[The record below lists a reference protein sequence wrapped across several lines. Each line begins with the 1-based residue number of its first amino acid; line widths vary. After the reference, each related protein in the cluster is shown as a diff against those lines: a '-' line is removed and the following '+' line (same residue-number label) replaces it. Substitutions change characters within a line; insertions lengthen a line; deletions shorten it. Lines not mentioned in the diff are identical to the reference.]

1 MKLFEIVKKYKYAL
15 IALALVAVIAGA
27 SVLYNSLSDDY
38 RGDGFAEL
46 PSTGADNGSADSG
59 SHGTGGKPSGESN
72 PDTDSGDGSAPEN
85 DGTEDGNED
94 GTPSVEDESG
104 TESDGSDGSGADGNG
119 ADGNGTSPETGDDH
133 DHGADDGPDHN
144 NEGNFPTVR
153 TYDFEAID
161 KDGNTVK
168 LSDFVGK
175 PIVLNFWATWC
186 PYCVVEMPAFD
197 KASKELSDV
206 TFLMLNATSSEGES
220 LAKAKSF
227 IQQNGYEFPVLYD
240 TRGEATRAFGISSYP
255 MTFFIDSDGV
265 VRLYAEG
272 RISYDTIISALERL
286 KDFE

>member
-1 MKLFEIVKKYKYAL
+1 L
-15 IALALVAVIAGA
+15 
-27 SVLYNSLSDDY
+27 
-38 RGDGFAEL
+38 
-46 PSTGADNGSADSG
+46 
-59 SHGTGGKPSGESN
+59 GESN

-104 TESDGSDGSGADGNG
+104 TESDGSDESGT
-119 ADGNGTSPETGDDH
+119 DGNGTSPETGDDH
-133 DHGADDGPDHN
+133 DHGADDGHDHN

-240 TRGEATRAFGISSYP
+240 TGGEATRAFGISSYP

-265 VRLYAEG
+265 IRLYAAG

>member
-59 SHGTGGKPSGESN
+59 SQGTGGKPSGESN

-104 TESDGSDGSGADGNG
+104 TESDGSDESGAEV
-119 ADGNGTSPETGDDH
+119 NGTSPETGDDH
-133 DHGADDGPDHN
+133 DHGADDGHDHN

-206 TFLMLNATSSEGES
+206 TFLMLNATASEGES

-240 TRGEATRAFGISSYP
+240 TRGEATRAFGVSSYP

-265 VRLYAEG
+265 IRLYAAG